1 MEIIFPRKS
10 HVILYR
16 LYDELISSLFYE
28 EITLILYFL
37 VKSSKNYEDYFFS
50 LIFLAKIVFSC
61 SENYLGASKATISS
75 DVVSDNAAKVN
86 HELILLAIRN
96 SSVQSSRDSNVQSAT
111 QVES

>member
-1 MEIIFPRKS
+1 M
-10 HVILYR
+10 
-16 LYDELISSLFYE
+16 
-28 EITLILYFL
+28 
-37 VKSSKNYEDYFFS
+37 
-50 LIFLAKIVFSC
+50 FSC